1 MAVRKLKSGQ
11 YVVEFE
17 LRGHRVFRRLPAG
30 ATKGQ
35 AEALDACLRGEL
47 IDVAVIGRPPKVSL
61 VHAIEER
68 AKAKGIG
75 EKTEAGSKVRLVK
88 LALKELKL
96 ESASLFDVQSVADR
110 LTQHWEGLA
119 PATVN
124 RRLCVLKAT
133 CRWAWKVKRWTP
145 TNLSA
150 HIELLGGEI
159 ARTRALTEPEIAAL
173 IKKASDPQTKA
184 FIALGA
190 YALLRQGEVMA
201 LGKVTDGVIRVQ
213 SKRGPVRAIEAVP
226 QLKPYLRYLP
236 LTLHKRTLYGR
247 FEAARD
253 AAKLTD
259 LVYHDLRRSGATIL
273 LNRGVPLEVVA
284 EILGDS
290 LETTRK
296 HYAHVLNETVRRALR
311 KGFKPIR
318 IPSGKGGPGG
328 I

>member
-1 MAVRKLKSGQ
+1 VAVRKRGGR
-11 YVVEFE
+11 YAVEFE
-17 LRGHRVFRRLPAG
+17 LRKHRVFRRLPAG

-35 AEALDACLRGEL
+35 AEALEARLRSEL
-47 IDVAVIGRPPKVSL
+47 IDIAVVGRAPKVSL
-61 VHAIEER
+61 IHAINEW
-68 AKAKGIG
+68 AKAKKIADKS
-75 EKTEAGSKVRLVK
+75 EMGSKVRLTK
-88 LALKELKL
+88 LGLKDLKL

-110 LTQHWEGLA
+110 LTDHWKELQ

-133 CRWAWKVKRWTP
+133 CRWAWNVRRWTP

-150 HIELLGGEI
+150 HIELLTGEV
-159 ARTRALTEPEIAAL
+159 ARTRALTEPEVATL
-173 IKKASDPQTKA
+173 ISKATDPQTKA

-190 YALLRQGEVMA
+190 YALLRQGEAMRPDVLRNGLIYA
-201 LGKVTDGVIRVQ
+201 Q
-213 SKRGPVRAIEAVP
+213 SKNGPMRVLEPV
-226 QLKPYLRYLP
+226 QQMKPHLGYLP

-253 AAKLTD
+253 AAGIENLT
-259 LVYHDLRRSGATIL
+259 YHDLRRSGATIL
-273 LNRGVPLEVVA
+273 LNRGVPMEVVA
-284 EILGDS
+284 AILGDS
-290 LETTRK
+290 LETTKK
-296 HYAHVLNETVRRALR
+296 HYAHVLRETVKKALR

>member
-1 MAVRKLKSGQ
+1 MAVRKLSGRW
-11 YVVEFE
+11 VVEFE
-17 LRGHRVFRRLPAG
+17 LRKHRVFRRLPAG

-35 AEALDACLRGEL
+35 AEALEARLRGEL
-47 IDVAVIGRPPKVSL
+47 IDVEILGRPPKISL
-61 VHAIEER
+61 LHAINEWALARKIPE
-68 AKAKGIG
+68 KG
-75 EKTEAGSKVRLVK
+75 EMASKVRLVK

-96 ESASLFDVQSVADR
+96 ESIGLFEVQSVADR
-110 LTQHWEGLA
+110 MVQHWEGLA
-119 PATVN
+119 PGTIN

-133 CRWAWKVKRWTP
+133 CRWAWKVKRWTT

-150 HIELLGGEI
+150 HVEMLPGEV
-159 ARTRALTEPEIAAL
+159 ARTRTLTEPEVAAL
-173 IKKASDPQTKA
+173 ITHAPDPETKA

-190 YALLRQGEVMA
+190 YALLRQGEVMG
-201 LGKVTDGVIRVQ
+201 LGKTTDNVIRVQ
-213 SKRGPVRAIEAVP
+213 SKNGPVRAIEAVQ
-226 QLKPYLRYLP
+226 QLRPYLRYLP
-236 LTLHKRTLYGR
+236 LTRHKRTLYAR

-253 AAKLTD
+253 ALGMGD

-284 EILGDS
+284 SILGDS

-296 HYAHVLNETVRRALR
+296 HYAHVLKDTVKRALR